1 MERRER
7 IPGIGRAPGVSGD
20 PGIRPRGPG
29 SDLSGRTA
37 RRTRRLR
44 PPCAPREGEDG
55 ASAPEPNRRVRPASP
70 TGGPVGR
77 TRIAEV
83 PNFGWRRNDPPR
95 TSPRNRRPEYSHRR
109 EPGKAH
115 GPGRRPG
122 VSRSRQPAP
131 APRSRPG
138 PTSPRPPFPS
148 PAGRPR
154 PETDR
159 ATAGVPRRRTNR
171 TNLAEAP
178 RGRRTVVREPGARR
192 PAAASRKSP
201 RLLPAGRTDPRLR
214 QRNEFALDTRRKAS
228 VN

>member
-7 IPGIGRAPGVSGD
+7 IPGIGPAPGVSGD

-29 SDLSGRTA
+29 SDLSGSTA

-55 ASAPEPNRRVRPASP
+55 ASVPEPNRRVRPASP

-95 TSPRNRRPEYSHRR
+95 TGPRNRRPEYSHRR
-109 EPGKAH
+109 EPRKAR

-138 PTSPRPPFPS
+138 PTGPRPPFPS

-159 ATAGVPRRRTNR
+159 ATAGSSSSPDQPGEPSPRR
-171 TNLAEAP
+171 LADGGP
-178 RGRRTVVREPGARR
+178 SCGIQTARR
-192 PAAASRKSP
+192 RFPKVSPAP
-201 RLLPAGRTDPRLR
+201 PAGRTDPCLR